1 MADWWYIGKY
11 RKTQQRYGSDERT
24 VGKNVPLYPFEGYY
38 QNELIAEAQTV
49 TNNVAWIFSLF
60 AIVSVLL
67 TAVGLFAPV
76 SQTVMKMKEIAV
88 RKVVGAGAPTHI
100 LILVN
105 KGYVWIFLVAAVVGC
120 YGGWFLTKLLMD
132 MIFRIN
138 VGINVDT
145 LLISSAAVFFIA
157 FLTVGIKVWH
167 AVRTNPA
174 EVLKG
179 E

>member
-1 MADWWYIGKY
+1 MDQMKGQWEKMFPY
-11 RKTQQRYGSDERT
+11 T
-24 VGKNVPLYPFEGYY
+24 PFEGFY
-38 QNELIAEAQTV
+38 QNDLIAEAQTV

-67 TAVGLFAPV
+67 TAVGLFALV
-76 SQTVMKMKEIAV
+76 SQTVMKKMKEIAV
-88 RKVVGAGAPTHI
+88 RKVVGATPKHI

-145 LLISSAAVFFIA
+145 LLISSSAVFLIA
-157 FLTVGIKVWH
+157 FLTVGIKVWQ